1 MTDRDFRSEIIA
13 VPEGD
18 RAEVVER
25 AASVLRRGELVVLPT
40 DTLYGVAAD
49 AFSKTGTRRLY
60 EAKRRSRRFPLSV
73 LVRSPKQLN
82 GLVTT
87 VPPAAELLMA
97 AYWPG
102 ALTIVVPNDPNLMWD
117 LGDNEGTVAV
127 RMPLEEVTLDIIR
140 AVGPLA
146 ISSANLSGQTPAGDA
161 HTAQMQLGDGVELYV
176 DAGARRGSQPSTII
190 DLTRAQPHIL
200 REGAI
205 DGEQALA
212 VARGDLD
219 PIAVDLGGTT
229 PVVPPDDLGEVE
241 RPSDAGEPPAAPERG
256 DGDGTGGA

>member
-1 MTDRDFRSEIIA
+1 MSGILE
-13 VPEGD
+13 VPDGD
-18 RAEVVER
+18 RGEVVEQ
-25 AASVLRRGELVVLPT
+25 AAAALRRGELVVLPT

-49 AFSKTGTRRLY
+49 AFSRTGTRRLF
-60 EAKRRSRRFPLSV
+60 EVKRRSRRFPLSV

-87 VPPAAELLMA
+87 VPPAAEKLMA

-102 ALTIVVPNDPNLMWD
+102 PLTIVVPHDPNLMWD

-127 RMPLEEVTLDIIR
+127 RMPLEEVTLEVIR

-146 ISSANLSGQTPAGDA
+146 ISTANLSGQTPAGDA
-161 HTAQMQLGDGVELYV
+161 ATARMQLGEGVGVYL

-190 DLTRAQPHIL
+190 DLTRAEPHVL
-200 REGAI
+200 REGAV

-219 PIAVDLGGTT
+219 PIAVDLGAAI
-229 PVVPPDDLGEVE
+229 PVIPPDDIDRSEGAGGTDDH
-241 RPSDAGEPPAAPERG
+241 DAT
-256 DGDGTGGA
+256 DGG